1 MSSIDSV
8 LFTMFCDDKPKQIF
22 DPFVEISGLSEEPD
36 WFEPFPDPFQELH
49 LPQPS
54 IFNSEA
60 NRPSFIPLGPCSITV
75 SDFTM
80 SSAKPVPEATHA
92 HDMAAVTMGSDAPVI
107 DGWRIG
113 TALKESRWLTS
124 SAKPVPEATHAH
136 DMAAVT
142 MGSDAPVIDD
152 RHSPS
157 TTSSSPEPEAQAR
170 QRPKGRIPRRQ
181 EKPSYWSKE
190 EHGLFLEGLKMFSSR
205 PDDDTERPMVGLGA
219 GVAELLATFIGT
231 RSVSQVRSHAQ
242 KHFIREWRTSK

>member
-1 MSSIDSV
+1 
-8 LFTMFCDDKPKQIF
+8 
-22 DPFVEISGLSEEPD
+22 
-36 WFEPFPDPFQELH
+36 
-49 LPQPS
+49 
-54 IFNSEA
+54 
-60 NRPSFIPLGPCSITV
+60 
-75 SDFTM
+75 M

-124 SAKPVPEATHAH
+124 SAKPVPEATSAH

-142 MGSDAPVIDD
+142 MGSDAPAIDD

-157 TTSSSPEPEAQAR
+157 TSEAQAR
-170 QRPKGRIPRRQ
+170 QRPKGRIPRYQ
-181 EKPSYWSKE
+181 EKPSYWTKE

-205 PDDDTERPMVGLGA
+205 PDDTERPMVGLGA